1 MMVNF
6 NTPGNFDLPQP
17 TAHMSRL
24 TFGEIMFRTVITAG
38 VIALPLVTAA
48 PALAGPGTVSCSF
61 PCTIVGETLNNYAGL
76 PAATVGTI
84 PGTGYAAFIPNTIG
98 NYGALPSTPLGNY
111 ATFLPTTLDNYANL
125 PGTTLGNYAAFPG
138 TTASNYANLP
148 STTLHNVFPGLH

>member
-1 MMVNF
+1 
-6 NTPGNFDLPQP
+6 
-17 TAHMSRL
+17 
-24 TFGEIMFRTVITAG
+24 MFRTVITAG

-76 PAATVGTI
+76 PAEQWTV
-84 PGTGYAAFIPNTIG
+84 PGTGYASFIPNTIG
-98 NYGALPSTPLGNY
+98 NYGALPSTTLGNY
-111 ATFLPTTLDNYANL
+111 ATFLPTTLDSYANL

-138 TTASNYANLP
+138 TTANNYANLP